1 MSAKIALPNASLSNP
16 SSCSQTASSTQSRLL
31 VTGAT
36 LGHPQTIFR
45 GANAGGW
52 NAHVTRRIVRFVEET
67 VIQITICIPR
77 GRLNVRTGSEIQRL
91 NKYESLFGRS
101 PMETQAYL
109 ILDIIRSGSPPI
121 WLCVIASCRHDRYR
135 RAVPEWYKNKLHR
148 KIRRIGR
155 LSSGDTR
162 AYGDRRE
169 LKITSGGQESEI
181 KQLELR
187 PPRTQEY
194 EITRRAIQHLAAFL
208 PNQIAFFQNRSNTSA
223 SSQNTPIAAT
233 SNPAPPTLR
242 CVIMAEQAV
251 SGLLLLRLP
260 SRHSR
265 IITAFS
271 QQHVSSN
278 KALTILTSSNA
289 SNLSQTSTAK
299 HTGRRSVLSGR
310 YHIRLRLIWR
320 IGWKLRWEVHLNAI
334 PPVQTPTPKR
344 SQYLC
349 GVEGIYWDIP
359 SHTAIRHPFLAKSTS
374 RSQIAPQSAG
384 YIFSRR
390 KSRTSANRTWMRR
403 LEYMRGSC
411 SGYDKD
417 RSVEVDIRSGDLVR
431 FGVGGGGGSMACSYA
446 TRRGWESQPRYEL

>member
-16 SSCSQTASSTQSRLL
+16 SSCSQTASSTQSHLL

-36 LGHPQTIFR
+36 SEHPQTRFR

-52 NAHVTRRIVRFVEET
+52 DAHVARRIVQFGVDRDEGLHRYDRMRLDEVGYSST
-67 VIQITICIPR
+67 PLRTIVIQITICIPR

-121 WLCVIASCRHDRYR
+121 WLCVIASRRHDRCR
-135 RAVPEWYKNKLHR
+135 RAVPEWHKNKLHR

-155 LSSGDTR
+155 LSSGDAR

-169 LKITSGGQESEI
+169 LKITSERQESEI

-187 PPRTQEY
+187 PLRTQEY
-194 EITRRAIQHLAAFL
+194 DITRCAIQHLAAFL
-208 PNQIAFFQNRSNTSA
+208 PNQIAFFQNLSNTSA
-223 SSQNTPIAAT
+223 SSHNTRIAAT

-242 CVIMAEQAV
+242 CQY
-251 SGLLLLRLP
+251 
-260 SRHSR
+260 
-265 IITAFS
+265 
-271 QQHVSSN
+271 VSSN

-299 HTGRRSVLSGR
+299 HTGRRGILSGR

-334 PPVQTPTPKR
+334 PPVQTRTLKR
-344 SQYLC
+344 YQ
-349 GVEGIYWDIP
+349 
-359 SHTAIRHPFLAKSTS
+359 
-374 RSQIAPQSAG
+374 
-384 YIFSRR
+384 
-390 KSRTSANRTWMRR
+390 
-403 LEYMRGSC
+403 
-411 SGYDKD
+411 
-417 RSVEVDIRSGDLVR
+417 
-431 FGVGGGGGSMACSYA
+431 
-446 TRRGWESQPRYEL
+446 